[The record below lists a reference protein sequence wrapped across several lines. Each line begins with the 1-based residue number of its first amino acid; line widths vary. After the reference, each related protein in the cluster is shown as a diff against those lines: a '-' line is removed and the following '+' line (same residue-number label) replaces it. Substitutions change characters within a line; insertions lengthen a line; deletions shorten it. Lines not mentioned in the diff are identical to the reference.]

1 MTPAK
6 KTSFADD
13 ETVDSS
19 VVEDSQEFDA
29 DLTAALNR
37 QPIFYLQDEM
47 LAVHGTS
54 HEEQV
59 ARELGTF
66 SDREDE
72 TENETDRLLVEKTKL
87 NWKYCNKV
95 LFLKQVIAME
105 MWRPDNRTN
114 SNWDLLC
121 DALQVKGPPGEFA
134 ALNRKKA
141 WDYLTLIAKEYR
153 SNRYKRFAP
162 SGGNGDWS
170 ELRALLFD
178 YCTAEDEVKKE
189 QQAAL
194 GMKRKHEE
202 QQVRK
207 GVVLRDSSL
216 KGKPVI
222 PPEFDFNSPP
232 AKDDKK
238 LPLIPVAEVNTL
250 KCRPVLVCRYS
261 GEIPC

>member
-37 QPIFYLQDEM
+37 QPNFHPQDET

-54 HEEQV
+54 REEQV

-87 NWKYCNKV
+87 KWKYCNKV

-162 SGGNGDWS
+162 SLLSAALKMWAIPGRCPLPSPKNASIGEGNGRWTMGNGF
-170 ELRALLFD
+170 R
-178 YCTAEDEVKKE
+178 
-189 QQAAL
+189 
-194 GMKRKHEE
+194 R
-202 QQVRK
+202 
-207 GVVLRDSSL
+207 
-216 KGKPVI
+216 P
-222 PPEFDFNSPP
+222 SPIAHCP
-232 AKDDKK
+232 KMQ
-238 LPLIPVAEVNTL
+238 TL
-250 KCRPVLVCRYS
+250 
-261 GEIPC
+261 